1 VASSWVLAALVAVTQ
16 VSGGRSPLAR
26 AEWAIAPAVAEAPAM
41 APPPAR
47 VAAVQAG
54 SQAPNRAATG
64 ASGSL
69 IAVTPRHASSSSA
82 LAGVTEHHERPLG
95 EPAAFPFYPTGP
107 PRIS

>member
-1 VASSWVLAALVAVTQ
+1 VALVAITQ
-16 VSGGRSPLAR
+16 MAGGSSPLAR
-26 AEWAIAPAVAEAPAM
+26 AEWAITSSVAEAPAM

-47 VAAVQAG
+47 VAVVQAG
-54 SQAPNRAATG
+54 SHAPRSAATG

-69 IAVTPRHASSSSA
+69 IAVAAGRASSSSA
-82 LAGVTEHHERPLG
+82 LAAATEHYERPLG

>member
-1 VASSWVLAALVAVTQ
+1 VLATLVAVMQT
-16 VSGGRSPLAR
+16 VAGSSSLAR
-26 AEWAIAPAVAEAPAM
+26 AEWEIAPAIAEAPAM

-47 VAAVQAG
+47 VAVVQAG
-54 SQAPNRAATG
+54 SHAPRGAATG

-95 EPAAFPFYPTGP
+95 EPAAFPFYPPGP

>member
-1 VASSWVLAALVAVTQ
+1 VLATLVAVMQT
-16 VSGGRSPLAR
+16 VAGSSSLAR
-26 AEWAIAPAVAEAPAM
+26 AEWEIAPAIAEAPAM

-47 VAAVQAG
+47 VAVVQAG
-54 SQAPNRAATG
+54 SHAPHGAATG
-64 ASGSL
+64 ASGGSL

-82 LAGVTEHHERPLG
+82 LAGVAEHHERPLG